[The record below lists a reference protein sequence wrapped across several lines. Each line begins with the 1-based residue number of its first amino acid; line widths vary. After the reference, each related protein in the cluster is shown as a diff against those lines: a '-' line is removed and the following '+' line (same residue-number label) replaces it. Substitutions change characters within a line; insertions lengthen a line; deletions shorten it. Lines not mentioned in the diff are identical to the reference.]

1 MNSSPCWLLVTSVL
15 LAGCVTGASTLDQ
28 STAASLTHVHIVPIE
43 GPPLSGLDL
52 SRTNLSGTELVV
64 AGTAVGS
71 NSLLVA
77 GGVMMIAALPEA
89 NASSAAA
96 SQRVESLLDFDG
108 IWEPTVELAQE
119 ATRQLEIASKYTV
132 SVDSEIKPLPGVERR
147 EATFFMENWMAPLR
161 AWYNADR
168 SPFSYSDQI
177 NSGVVLEVGLLN
189 YEVSLNLI
197 SIQVV
202 MKVVDPATGKV
213 IANARKFSNTRI
225 DEPDSLFEEN
235 AAAYKQQFR
244 DITTTLVQECIEKLG
259 LNKPRTLIK

>member
-1 MNSSPCWLLVTSVL
+1 MKSSPCMLLVITAL
-15 LAGCVTGASTLDQ
+15 LVGCVTGGSTLDQ
-28 STAASLTHVHIVPIE
+28 SKAASLTHVHIVPIE

-52 SRTNLSGTELVV
+52 SSANLSGAELVV
-64 AGTAVGS
+64 GGTTVGS

-96 SQRVESLLDFDG
+96 SQRIESLLDNDD
-108 IWEPTVELAQE
+108 IWDPTVELAQE
-119 ATRQLEIASKYTV
+119 ATRQLEVASNYAV

-168 SPFSYSDQI
+168 SPFGYSDQI

-189 YEVSLNLI
+189 YELSLGYF

-202 MKVVDPATGKV
+202 MKVVDPETGMV
-213 IANARKFSNTRI
+213 IANARKFSNTRFH
-225 DEPDSLFEEN
+225 DLDSLFEED

-244 DITTTLVQECIEKLG
+244 EITAKLVQECIDKLG
-259 LNKPRTLIK
+259 LHKP